1 MSHPS
6 ILVIN
11 AGSSSIKFTLFEK
24 TAKGDLPLIGK
35 GAIEGIN
42 ADVCTFVG
50 KDAKGTVL
58 LEQSWN
64 EKRDHAAS
72 LSFLLPWIEKTF
84 EGYEMVAAGHRVVHG
99 GTQYAEPVKITPQVI
114 EYLEGLIPLAPLHE
128 PHNLAAIKAVA
139 QMHPSLPQVACF
151 DTAFHHTHMPL
162 ADRFGLPRALHDEG
176 VHRYG
181 FHGLSYEFV
190 SRSLP
195 AVSPRLAQGKVV
207 VAHLGNGSS
216 MCAMDQGRSIDSTMG
231 FTAVEGLMMGTRTGS
246 LDPGVVLYLL
256 QNKKM
261 DAKAIETLLYKQSG
275 LLGVSGISSDM
286 RTLLESKDPR
296 AAEAIDLFTFFI
308 NRHMGALMAV
318 LGGLDG
324 LAFTAGIGERGTFI
338 RAKVASL
345 IAPWTGLKLDVAAN
359 EEASRSGQPTRI
371 SAPDSRLECWVI
383 PTNEELMI
391 ARHTVGI
398 LK

>member
-114 EYLEGLIPLAPLHE
+114 EYLEGLIPWLPCTSRTIW
-128 PHNLAAIKAVA
+128 P
-139 QMHPSLPQVACF
+139 PSRRWRRCIRAC
-151 DTAFHHTHMPL
+151 
-162 ADRFGLPRALHDEG
+162 RRSRALIPPSTIRICLWPTVSACRAPCMTKACIAMG
-176 VHRYG
+176 SMACLMSSSRAACPPFRRVWLKARWWWRIWATAPACAPWIRAQHRQH
-181 FHGLSYEFV
+181 HGLYRRRGSDDGHAHRFAG
-190 SRSLP
+190 SWRG
-195 AVSPRLAQGKVV
+195 AVSVAEQENGRQG
-207 VAHLGNGSS
+207 HR
-216 MCAMDQGRSIDSTMG
+216 D
-231 FTAVEGLMMGTRTGS
+231 FAV
-246 LDPGVVLYLL
+246 
-256 QNKKM
+256 Q
-261 DAKAIETLLYKQSG
+261 AKRP
-275 LLGVSGISSDM
+275 LGVSGISSDM

-359 EEASRSGQPTRI
+359 EEARAAASPR
-371 SAPDSRLECWVI
+371 ASRL
-383 PTNEELMI
+383 PTAVWN
-391 ARHTVGI
+391 AG
-398 LK
+398 